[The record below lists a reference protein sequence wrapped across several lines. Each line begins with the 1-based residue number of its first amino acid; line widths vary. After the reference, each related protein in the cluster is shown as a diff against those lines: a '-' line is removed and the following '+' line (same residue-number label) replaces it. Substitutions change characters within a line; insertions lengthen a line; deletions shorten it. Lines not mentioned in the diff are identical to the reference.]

1 MTLDTKQ
8 DLDALLRGWPALAPG
23 KERGAAEHEDH
34 ADWEGRAD
42 AIVRAA
48 LAVSAGDATVLA
60 ALEAP
65 PPLSIEAGE
74 PERAG
79 AQEAAGEK
87 KMSQENESG
96 EASPSGASLPSS
108 SPPERSKR
116 PSLKSIAE
124 RASQSGRASVVPS
137 SATRASSP
145 SLLTPIP
152 AAPRSVPSARASVP
166 SSPLSRPVEAGSE
179 DSGVINLNAVNAGAT
194 PEQVA
199 AAEKAK
205 PGSEGLFEDDKSVA
219 SASAPV
225 TTKSA
230 DVISITAAKT
240 AKTAK
245 AAPKRNN
252 GMIAGAAIALLGV
265 AAAFAIM
272 KVPQRPE
279 AAVATAQPPKPVIAA
294 EAKPTPPV
302 QVAAPTAV
310 AAVEP
315 APANEAIAMPEKS
328 DAPGKVAAASPGG
341 APAAATAPSAAKE
354 APAEDTRVAEAAK
367 PAVPTGKAGD
377 LHSEMA
383 RAVGAEDQAKEA
395 AGGTPEPAAGNVKGQ
410 DIPEQPPQGSLSS
423 AMGAVMGNAKACV
436 SGADEVSRANVTF
449 SSNGSVSN
457 VSVTGWAASNGKAD
471 CIKSALKGAKV
482 GPFAKSTF
490 TFAVTIRP

>member
-1 MTLDTKQ
+1 
-8 DLDALLRGWPALAPG
+8 
-23 KERGAAEHEDH
+23 
-34 ADWEGRAD
+34 
-42 AIVRAA
+42 
-48 LAVSAGDATVLA
+48 
-60 ALEAP
+60 
-65 PPLSIEAGE
+65 
-74 PERAG
+74 
-79 AQEAAGEK
+79 
-87 KMSQENESG
+87 
-96 EASPSGASLPSS
+96 
-108 SPPERSKR
+108 
-116 PSLKSIAE
+116 
-124 RASQSGRASVVPS
+124 VVPS

-152 AAPRSVPSARASVP
+152 AAPRSVPSGRASVP

-179 DSGVINLNAVNAGAT
+179 DSGVINLNTVNAGAT

-240 AKTAK
+240 AK

-279 AAVATAQPPKPVIAA
+279 AVVATAQPPNPVIAA

-315 APANEAIAMPEKS
+315 APANEATTMPDKS

-341 APAAATAPSAAKE
+341 APAAAAAPSAAKE
-354 APAEDTRVAEAAK
+354 APAEDNRVVEAAK

-410 DIPEQPPQGSLSS
+410 DIPEQPPQGSLAS

-449 SSNGSVSN
+449 SSNGSVSS